1 MQQDTREMSDAERFP
16 LGENEILFIK
26 GSYGTVGV
34 VKAGPEPQ
42 FFLET
47 ESEEIVLGLETEDL
61 IIASAFFTGKVA
73 ENGLK
78 CILYTIRE
86 LRSPM
91 IVLPPDHP
99 ASKRL
104 KTVVSAGNSTQLSCE
119 IIPGTHPDQNVLCST
134 EDFKG
139 LRIKGICGGIEVMN
153 RPDCEIK
160 KCRFE
165 I

>member
-1 MQQDTREMSDAERFP
+1 MSDAVRIP
-16 LGENEILFIK
+16 LEEHEILFLK
-26 GSYGTVGV
+26 GSHGTIGI
-34 VKAGPEPQ
+34 VKAGSEPQ

-47 ESEEIVLGLETEDL
+47 ESEEIVLGLECEDL
-61 IIASAFFTGKVA
+61 IIASAFSTGKVA

-91 IVLPPDHP
+91 IVLPPGHP

-104 KTVVSAGNSTQLSCE
+104 KAVVSAGNSTQLSCK

-134 EDFKG
+134 EDFTG
-139 LRIKGICGGIEVMN
+139 LRIKGICGAIEVMN
-153 RPDCEIK
+153 RLDCEIK

-165 I
+165 V